1 MKRTETVYDYRDESG
16 VLLYQAVRLEPGF
29 EGNKKSFLQRRP
41 DGKGGWINSLDGVRR
56 VLYHWPE
63 LLEADKSK
71 PVWTV
76 EGEKDAERLVSLGM
90 LATTNSGGSNAQWLE
105 EYSFALRDRKIII
118 LPDNDEPGRKHALK
132 VAHSLYQVG
141 CDIKLLALP
150 GLPEKGDVSDWLN
163 AGHTK
168 AELIELA
175 KTCPKW
181 KSEPIAEKIIAA
193 SSPTSNVTQKAT
205 SPTVV
210 CLADVEAEEVEWLWY
225 PYIPKRKITLLTGQE
240 GIGKSWLTC
249 AIVAAITNGK
259 GLPETTSVERGN
271 VLMLSAEDG
280 LADTVKPRLV
290 TAGADCTHVFAPTD
304 KLTFDEKG
312 LLWFSEMIAAYRPLL
327 VVIDPLFAFTGAKID
342 INKANEARSISSR
355 LATIAETLD
364 TAILAIRHFNKAKG
378 NGDSRAAG
386 MSSID
391 WRAAARVELL
401 VGVDPDDPSQRAI
414 IHDKHNLSE
423 QGKSLGFTIRD
434 GQFFWTGES
443 SLTAARILSMGS
455 NEEEAQER
463 NDAADFLREELK
475 FGPKAASEIQREARK
490 AGLTDYQLRGAKRQL
505 RIQTFKR
512 GGNFGGEKGWFW
524 ALAEGVETA
533 EDATEGVEKNE
544 FQRLQ
549 QNHSDKSTYD
559 NSLAEGVENKFSQR
573 LQPEN
578 QRLQQAREVFEL

>member
-1 MKRTETVYDYRDESG
+1 MKRTETISDYRDESD
-16 VLLYQAVRLEPGF
+16 VLLYQAVRIEPGYD
-29 EGNKKSFLQRRP
+29 GKKKSFYQRRP
-41 DGKGGWINSLDGVRR
+41 DGKGGWIKSLDGVRL
-56 VLYHWPE
+56 VLYRWPE
-63 LLEADKSK
+63 LLTADKSK
-71 PVWTV
+71 PVWIV
-76 EGEKDAERLVSLGM
+76 EGEKDAERLASLDL
-90 LATTNSGGSNAQWLE
+90 LATTNSGGSNAQWLD

-118 LPDNDEPGRKHALK
+118 LPDNDEPGGKHALK

-141 CDIKLLALP
+141 CDIKLLILP

-181 KSEPIAEKIIAA
+181 KPKPIAEKIIEA
-193 SSPTSNVTQKAT
+193 SPPTSKAT
-205 SPTVV
+205 EKATCPTVI

-290 TAGADCTHVFAPTD
+290 TAGADCTRVFAPTE

-312 LLWFSEMIAAYRPLL
+312 LLWFSEMIAEYRPLL

-364 TAILAIRHFNKAKG
+364 TSILAIRHFNKAKG

-401 VGVDPDDPSQRAI
+401 VGVDPDDPTQRAI

-434 GQFFWTGES
+434 GQFLWTGES
-443 SLTAARILSMGS
+443 ALTAERILSLAS
-455 NEEEAQER
+455 SESDSLEKR
-463 NDAADFLREELK
+463 DAESFLKDFLKDGEQWAKEIYDGANNVGIARRTLDRAKAALQITTRKDGFGKQAKWYWDLPKVATKVAKDCQKNNVGNLRVNKDDKSSYGNCLLEGCHVLENGNLSGQIGNLREE
-475 FGPKAASEIQREARK
+475 
-490 AGLTDYQLRGAKRQL
+490 
-505 RIQTFKR
+505 
-512 GGNFGGEKGWFW
+512 
-524 ALAEGVETA
+524 
-533 EDATEGVEKNE
+533 
-544 FQRLQ
+544 
-549 QNHSDKSTYD
+549 
-559 NSLAEGVENKFSQR
+559 
-573 LQPEN
+573 
-578 QRLQQAREVFEL
+578 REVFEL